1 MIEQLAPLILFAAA
15 MCFSPGPNVVMVV
28 ATGANFGFRRALPH
42 ILGIASGFG
51 VMVIAVGLGLSGL
64 LRAAPGL
71 HAAIQV
77 AGALYL
83 LYLAWR
89 IATAGAVTRAAA
101 AAKPITFFEAAL
113 FQLVNPKGWAT
124 IVGALA
130 TYTVMGDSVMRQTLL
145 IAGILSV
152 TCLLSVAVWAAFG
165 AAIARVLTPARARLF
180 NLAMAGLLV
189 LSLVSVF
196 L

>member
-1 MIEQLAPLILFAAA
+1 MTEPLAPLILFAAA

-28 ATGANFGFRRALPH
+28 ASGANFGFRRAVPH
-42 ILGIASGFG
+42 ILGIAIGFG
-51 VMVIAVGLGLSGL
+51 VMAIAVGLGLSGV

-71 HAAIQV
+71 HAAIQAV
-77 AGALYL
+77 GALYL

-89 IATAGAVTRAAA
+89 IATAGEVRRAAA
-101 AAKPITFFEAAL
+101 GPKPIGFVEAAL

-130 TYTVMGDSVMRQTLL
+130 TYTVAGDDIVRRTLL
-145 IAGILSV
+145 IGAVLSLA
-152 TCLLSVAVWAAFG
+152 CLLSVAVWAAFG
-165 AAIARVLTPARARLF
+165 AAIARFLTPRRVRVF

-189 LSLVSVF
+189 LSLVPVF